1 MNPRIYISKAAKQA
15 EYREAIAAGFD
26 KDSGGVP
33 AYRAALAAGTVTRP
47 VPEHHNKGWFGRGE
61 HGAAPYLSK
70 EWHAPSLPNPT
81 ITPTITPPVSRHKTH
96 LASPKPD
103 NMKYVTACGKFL
115 EDVKVVTDFN
125 LVTCG
130 KCRTNST
137 ITPPEPDT
145 HIFTEN
151 CVMTP
156 VCLMRAGKRAK
167 RGERYIR
174 TKGCPP
180 TCKAC
185 LAAIAASVITE
196 EPCICGNEE
205 DNSNWTP
212 AALLA
217 DEKLD
222 AEIRAKRAADPNWNN
237 REWITTAID
246 IFQGKI
252 PRPKAKVTPPVPQAQ
267 ETSVTPSEPVTKPI
281 AVTPKDHSRVPAV
294 EEL

>member
-1 MNPRIYISKAAKQA
+1 MNPRIYNSKAAKQA
-15 EYREAIAAGFD
+15 EYREAKKLGMTCAEYRAHIAAGG
-26 KDSGGVP
+26 KP
-33 AYRAALAAGTVTRP
+33 APPTEG
-47 VPEHHNKGWFGRGE
+47 NKGWYGRGE
-61 HGAAPYLSK
+61 HAGSRYNEK
-70 EWHAPSLPNPT
+70 PT
-81 ITPTITPPVSRHKTH
+81 VTPPVPQTQFVPPPPRRKTH
-96 LASPKPD
+96 IASPKPD

-130 KCRTNST
+130 KCRTNSK

-156 VCLMRAGKRAK
+156 LCLMRAGKRAK

-196 EPCICGNEE
+196 EPCICGDEE
-205 DNSNWTP
+205 DDSNWNP

-267 ETSVTPSEPVTKPI
+267 ETSVTPPEPVTKPI